1 MFGVPIF
8 IWVLNTAL
16 LQTNHANLWLK
27 KEITGGAQVVKMIKR
42 KKEDNYAI
50 FYKGI
55 SQLF

>member
-1 MFGVPIF
+1 MFGVPMF

-16 LQTNHANLWLK
+16 LQTNRANQWLK
-27 KEITGGAQVVKMIKR
+27 KEIIGGALVVKMIKR

-50 FYKGI
+50 FYQRI